1 MNEALPR
8 PLIYAGVPLLLGAFG
23 VALWAW
29 SHWGVGI
36 FFDMASDGVP
46 FCQ

>member
-1 MNEALPR
+1 MTDALPR
-8 PLIYAGVPLLLGAFG
+8 SVIYVGVPLILGMLG
-23 VALWAW
+23 LALWAW
-29 SHWGVGI
+29 SRWGMAV

>member
-1 MNEALPR
+1 MTDALPR
-8 PLIYAGVPLLLGAFG
+8 PVLYVGAPLLMAAFG
-23 VALWAW
+23 YALWAW
-29 SHWGVGI
+29 SHWGIAV